1 MISSDFRLEARRKLE
16 GKWGKVAVITLSYTF
31 IFFLLGFVQGLFAE
45 GSAIQ
50 TIFSLATIVI
60 EIPLSFGLIIS
71 LFKIYNS
78 EDVKTFEFWSFGF
91 HNFSKAW
98 GISFRVF
105 LKLILPILLIIISII
120 FIGIGIASSVF
131 SAIVGNSSAVGN
143 LILFVIIGIILYFVG
158 IIWAIVKSYYY
169 ALSFII
175 LADNNNLTAKDAVE
189 ESKRLMAG
197 NRGKLFCLQF
207 SFIGWAILASFTFG
221 IGLLWLLPYIQ
232 FSIFAFYYFVANKN
246 AVSTERIEEDVIKS
260 NDKDVDS
267 L

>member
-1 MISSDFRLEARRKLE
+1 M
-16 GKWGKVAVITLSYTF
+16 
-31 IFFLLGFVQGLFAE
+31 
-45 GSAIQ
+45 
-50 TIFSLATIVI
+50 
-60 EIPLSFGLIIS
+60 
-71 LFKIYNS
+71 
-78 EDVKTFEFWSFGF
+78 
-91 HNFSKAW
+91 
-98 GISFRVF
+98 
-105 LKLILPILLIIISII
+105 
-120 FIGIGIASSVF
+120 
-131 SAIVGNSSAVGN
+131 
-143 LILFVIIGIILYFVG
+143 
-158 IIWAIVKSYYY
+158 
-169 ALSFII
+169 SFII

-189 ESKRLMAG
+189 ESKRLMTG